1 MIYIDTSALYA
12 LLDSSD
18 RRHAQ
23 ARDAWIQWSGS
34 EEQFITSNYVLVES
48 LALIRHRLGVE
59 AARRFQVDFTPVLH
73 IHWITPDLHAVGVAH
88 LLTDSRRELSLVD
101 CTSFAVMR
109 ALNLDRA
116 FAFDQHFLEQGFRC
130 LP

>member
-12 LLDSSD
+12 LLDRCD
-18 RRHAQ
+18 RRHPQ
-23 ARDAWIQWSGS
+23 ARDAWFEWSAVK
-34 EEQFITSNYVLVES
+34 EQFVTSNYVVVES
-48 LALIRHRLGVE
+48 LSLIRHRLGVE

-73 IHWITPDLHAVGVAH
+73 IHWITPDLHAAGVAQ
-88 LLTDSRRELSLVD
+88 LLADTRRELSLVD

-109 ALNLDRA
+109 ALNLADA
-116 FAFDQHFLEQGFRC
+116 FAFDQHFVEQGFRC